1 MDRQPRAAWMRLLP
15 WLRLYR
21 CSSCSK
27 MHLLSKQKVDN
38 ARLLHAAQVRAR
50 GG

>member
-1 MDRQPRAAWMRLLP
+1 MDRQPRTAWMRLLP

-21 CSSCSK
+21 CSICSK
-27 MHLLSKQKVDN
+27 PRLLSKQKVDN
-38 ARLLHAAQVRAR
+38 ARLLNAAQVRAR